1 MEYSMPNKVET
12 LEPSTIETIDLG
24 MYNYINESLDLHTT
38 TNAGFKKAP
47 VIWLGTDRLSQVKNN
62 KEIRDSVGKL
72 KLPLITINR
81 DSINKDPSFKG
92 SFQAHMYEV
101 GDYKGGVI
109 TRARRIGQEK
119 TRNHANAKVAR
130 AKNNASETGKP
141 NDNQKIVYEFL
152 TSPIPTYVTV
162 MYSITLR
169 TEYQQQMNDLMTP
182 FFTRTGQLNS
192 FLFDHD
198 GHRYEAFIDGNFTE
212 NKNTTALN
220 EDERTFETKINIKV
234 LGYLIGDGVNRE
246 KPQITVRENV
256 VEVKISRERVIT
268 GDKAPWKK
276 KDKDYRE

>member
-1 MEYSMPNKVET
+1 MPNKVET

-24 MYNYINESLDLHTT
+24 IYKYINENLNLHTT
-38 TNAGFKKAP
+38 TNSGFKKTA

-81 DSINKDPSFKG
+81 DSINKDPGFKG
-92 SFQAHMYEV
+92 TFQAHMFEV
-101 GDYKGGVI
+101 SDYKGGVI

-119 TRNHANAKVAR
+119 TRNHANAKVAK
-130 AKNNASETGKP
+130 AKKNSSETGKP
-141 NDNQKIVYEFL
+141 NDNQKVVYEFL

-162 MYSITLR
+162 MYSIILR

-192 FLFDHD
+192 FIFDYD
-198 GHRYEAFIDGNFTE
+198 GHRYEAFIDGNFSE
-212 NKNTTALN
+212 NKNTTSLN
-220 EDERTFETKINIKV
+220 EDERMFETKINIKV

-256 VEVKISRERVIT
+256 VEVKISRERVIV